1 MALKERPVKWSMMPP
16 SSCYMRVRLY
26 FDHICTLKGLSQY
39 PIISSRQTYIH
50 RIFWNY
56 SIIYFKILTTIIQ
69 RVTVPRLYTQHNTC
83 RLSKS
88 VGEAIFYS
96 NHLQITDTLYLHNQD
111 PIWIYTSCLHT
122 GHEPWLM
129 SHLSTHFKWKTW
141 WHWGKDLAVSPTSIS
156 CKIRIYY

>member
-1 MALKERPVKWSMMPP
+1 MEYDASLFVLYASKAILRSYLYSKGP
-16 SSCYMRVRLY
+16 SSISN
-26 FDHICTLKGLSQY
+26 HIIKAD
-39 PIISSRQTYIH
+39 IH

-69 RVTVPRLYTQHNTC
+69 RVPVPRLYTKHNTC